1 MSQGNPETQQ
11 TCLHRGSLRL
21 KQQSWS
27 LHGFNLGPL
36 YTYYSCVAQCV
47 VELLREGAAAISDTF
62 ASFGTLGE
70 ERGTEKREERENW
83 DPGKI

>member
-1 MSQGNPETQQ
+1 MSQRNPETQQ

-21 KQQSWS
+21 TQQSWS
-27 LHGFNLGPL
+27 LHGLNLGPL
-36 YTYYSCVAQCV
+36 HTCCSCVAQCV

-62 ASFGTLGE
+62 ACFGTQGKKEGLG
-70 ERGTEKREERENW
+70 REERENW